1 MTPHSIKRRTGL
13 LSSSTSY
20 LNQARIMSLG
30 RTVTLY
36 AFVSVINSDE
46 HIADDRNNGLTI
58 PQIGFGTWQSA
69 PGEVEKA

>member
-13 LSSSTSY
+13 PSSSTSS
-20 LNQARIMSLG
+20 LDEAKTMSLG

-36 AFVSVINSDE
+36 AFVSVIDSDE

-58 PQIGFGTWQSA
+58 PQIGFGTWQSK